1 MLLLSTILFRLLW
14 GGLLGA
20 AIGVERSYRRR
31 PAGMRT
37 GFCVCMASA
46 LFTICSVEIAKR
58 TGDTSTTRIAS
69 NIVQGI
75 GFLGAGAILRERGSV
90 VGLTTAATIF
100 AMAAIGMAA
109 GGGLYTVSG
118 AACALTIGALILF
131 YYVENW
137 FNLKPRY
144 MLFRITSDISIDMVA
159 AVHRIFA
166 DFDIALDNFQVS
178 MSGSSAVG
186 GLAAAAT
193 VAAAGKNVMQFDAEV
208 SHRQQEKL
216 LAALTRPGVTCEM
229 YPVER
234 QNG

>member
-1 MLLLSTILFRLLW
+1 MLLSTIVFRLLW

-37 GFCVCMASA
+37 GFCVCLASA
-46 LFTICSVEIAKR
+46 LFTICSVEIARR

-109 GGGLYTVSG
+109 GGGLYAVSG
-118 AACALTIGALILF
+118 LACAATIGSLIVFF
-131 YYVENW
+131 YLEHW

-144 MLFRITSDISIDMVA
+144 MLFRITSDVSLDMVVS
-159 AVHRIFA
+159 VHRIFS

-178 MSGSSAVG
+178 MAGAPVSAGVS
-186 GLAAAAT
+186 AAAEMAS
-193 VAAAGKNVMQFDAEV
+193 AGKNVIQFDAEV

-216 LAALTRPGVTCEM
+216 LAALTQPGVTCEM
-229 YPVER
+229 FPVER

>member
-1 MLLLSTILFRLLW
+1 MLPLSTIVFRLLW

-46 LFTICSVEIAKR
+46 LFTILSVEIAKR
-58 TGDTSTTRIAS
+58 TGDASTTRIAS

-100 AMAAIGMAA
+100 AMAAIGMGA
-109 GGGLYTVSG
+109 GGGLYAVSG
-118 AACALTIGALILF
+118 VACGATIGSLILF

-144 MLFRITSDISIDMVA
+144 MLFRISSDVSVDMVA
-159 AVHRIFA
+159 EVHRIFA
-166 DFDIALDNFQVS
+166 ECNIMLDNFQVA
-178 MSGSSAVG
+178 MSGGPAS
-186 GLAAAAT
+186 
-193 VAAAGKNVMQFDAEV
+193 VAAAGKNVIQFDAEV
-208 SHRQQEKL
+208 SHRQQEKVL
-216 LAALTRPGVTCEM
+216 TAMTRPGVTCEM
-229 YPVER
+229 FPVER

>member
-1 MLLLSTILFRLLW
+1 MLLSTIVFRLLW

-46 LFTICSVEIAKR
+46 LFTICSVEIARR

-109 GGGLYTVSG
+109 GGGLYAVSG
-118 AACALTIGALILF
+118 LACAATIGSLILF
-131 YYVENW
+131 FYVEHW

-144 MLFRITSDISIDMVA
+144 MLFRITSDVSMDMVA
-159 AVHRIFA
+159 SVHRIFS

-178 MSGSSAVG
+178 MAGTPGAAGVVASAA
-186 GLAAAAT
+186 L
-193 VAAAGKNVMQFDAEV
+193 AAAGKNVIQFDAEV

-216 LAALTRPGVTCEM
+216 LTALTQPGVTCEM
-229 YPVER
+229 FPVER

>member
-1 MLLLSTILFRLLW
+1 MLLSTIVFRLLW

-37 GFCVCMASA
+37 GFCVCLASA
-46 LFTICSVEIAKR
+46 LFTICSVEIARR

-109 GGGLYTVSG
+109 GGGLYAVSG
-118 AACALTIGALILF
+118 LACAATVGSLIVF
-131 YYVENW
+131 FYVEHW

-144 MLFRITSDISIDMVA
+144 MLFRITSDVSLDMVVS
-159 AVHRIFA
+159 VHRIFS

-178 MSGSSAVG
+178 MAGAPVSAGVS
-186 GLAAAAT
+186 AAAEMAS
-193 VAAAGKNVMQFDAEV
+193 AGKNVIQFDAEV

-216 LAALTRPGVTCEM
+216 LAALTQPGVTCEM
-229 YPVER
+229 FPVER

>member
-1 MLLLSTILFRLLW
+1 MLPLSTIVARLLW

-46 LFTICSVEIAKR
+46 LFTILSVEIAKR

-90 VGLTTAATIF
+90 TGLTTAATIF
-100 AMAAIGMAA
+100 AEAAIGMAA
-109 GGGLYTVSG
+109 GGGLFAVSG
-118 AACALTIGALILF
+118 VACAATIGSLTLF
-131 YYVENW
+131 FYVEHW

-144 MLFRITSDISIDMVA
+144 MLFRISSDPGVDMVSE
-159 AVHRIFA
+159 VHRIFSN
-166 DFDIALDNFQVS
+166 FEILLDNFQVS
-178 MSGSSAVG
+178 MAGGAV
-186 GLAAAAT
+186 T
-193 VAAAGKNVMQFDAEV
+193 AAAGKNVIQFDAEV
-208 SHRQQEKL
+208 STRQQEKL
-216 LAALTRPGVTCEM
+216 LTALTRPGVTCEM
-229 YPVER
+229 FPVER

>member
-1 MLLLSTILFRLLW
+1 MLLSTIVFRLLW

-46 LFTICSVEIAKR
+46 LFTICSVEIARR

-109 GGGLYTVSG
+109 GGGLYAVSG
-118 AACALTIGALILF
+118 VACAATIGSLIVFF
-131 YYVENW
+131 YLEHW

-144 MLFRITSDISIDMVA
+144 MLFRITSDVSLDMVA
-159 AVHRIFA
+159 SVHRIFS

-178 MSGSSAVG
+178 IAGAPVSGGVS
-186 GLAAAAT
+186 AAAEMAS
-193 VAAAGKNVMQFDAEV
+193 AGKNVVQFDAEV

-216 LAALTRPGVTCEM
+216 LAALTQPGVTCEM
-229 YPVER
+229 FPVER

>member
-1 MLLLSTILFRLLW
+1 MLLSTIAFRLLW

-46 LFTICSVEIAKR
+46 LFTICSVEIARR

-109 GGGLYTVSG
+109 GGGLYAVSG
-118 AACALTIGALILF
+118 VACAVTVGSLIVFF
-131 YYVENW
+131 YLEHW

-144 MLFRITSDISIDMVA
+144 MLFRITSDVSLDMVA
-159 AVHRIFA
+159 SVHRIFS

-178 MSGSSAVG
+178 MAGAPVLASVS
-186 GLAAAAT
+186 AAAEMASG
-193 VAAAGKNVMQFDAEV
+193 GKNVIQFDAEV

-216 LAALTRPGVTCEM
+216 LAALTQPGVTCEM
-229 YPVER
+229 FPVER